1 MSPRDAALLFL
12 LSLVWGAAF
21 LFTDVAVEH
30 IPAFTVVAMRLLVAA
45 CMLVLAVWLTKS
57 GAPPRVT
64 WLPLVFMALFNN
76 VVPFSLITVAQE
88 EIESS
93 LAATLVGTMPLF
105 TLVFAWA
112 LATESPS
119 LERAL
124 GLIVG
129 FIGAV
134 VVIGPDL
141 GDVTES
147 STLAQFAVLGASMSY
162 AIATVVARRYAQGP
176 PMSLAAGQFIIGAV
190 VAVILAA
197 AVDGVPPDDVPA
209 RALAATLALGVLS
222 SGLAYI
228 VFFGLIQRI
237 TATQASLVS
246 YIIPIVATVLG
257 WMVLDEAIGPNL
269 FAGLVLILAGVLIVN
284 GGLRAARDCMR
295 GQPRPGAGLP
305 PATGA

>member
-1 MSPRDAALLFL
+1 
-12 LSLVWGAAF
+12 
-21 LFTDVAVEH
+21 
-30 IPAFTVVAMRLLVAA
+30 
-45 CMLVLAVWLTKS
+45 
-57 GAPPRVT
+57 
-64 WLPLVFMALFNN
+64 MALFNN

-112 LATESPS
+112 LATEPPS
-119 LERAL
+119 AERAA

-176 PMSLAAGQFIIGAV
+176 PMSLAAGQFVIGAT

-197 AVDGVPPDDVPA
+197 AVDGAPPDDVPA
-209 RALAATLALGVLS
+209 RALAAALALGVLS

-257 WMVLDEAIGPNL
+257 WVVLDEAIGPNL
-269 FAGLVLILAGVLIVN
+269 FVGLALILAGVLIVN
-284 GGLRAARDCMR
+284 GGLRAARDRVR
-295 GQPRPGAGLP
+295 GQPRPDAEMP
-305 PATGA
+305 PAVGG